1 MSEGYPRE
9 TQELV
14 LFDAVTVNGVIA
26 TDFTYQLQREGER
39 PVSTWLTPVVVG
51 ADRGFM
57 LQPVPVRGTWNVW
70 VRISRD
76 AQEIVEQAGEI
87 ERT

>member
-14 LFDAVTVNGVIA
+14 LFGAVTVNGVTT
-26 TDFTYQLQREGER
+26 TDFTYQLQRDGER
-39 PVSTWLTPVVVG
+39 PTATWLTPVVVG
-51 ADRGFM
+51 SDRGFM
-57 LQPVPVRGTWNVW
+57 LQPVATRGTWNVW
-70 VRISRD
+70 VRIAQSG
-76 AQEIVEQAGEI
+76 QEIVEQAGEV